1 MVNTRPC
8 ALCRHLDSRVT
19 AHSLAYCWSRY
30 TFVQAQGTVED
41 CEEVERADGKPPPN
55 QIIFA
60 GERG

>member
-1 MVNTRPC
+1 
-8 ALCRHLDSRVT
+8 
-19 AHSLAYCWSRY
+19 
-30 TFVQAQGTVED
+30 VQAQGTVED